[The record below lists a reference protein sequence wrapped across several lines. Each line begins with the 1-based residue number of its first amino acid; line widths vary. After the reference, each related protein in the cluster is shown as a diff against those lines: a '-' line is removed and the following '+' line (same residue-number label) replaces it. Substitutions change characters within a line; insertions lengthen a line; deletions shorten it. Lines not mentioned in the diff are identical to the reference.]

1 MEESANRDIRQ
12 EAEALIMNGLQ
23 NIETP
28 TEANTGNENQNEEG
42 QIEANASIGNGQQ
55 HIELINEITK
65 MLTSLEPPLST
76 DCCIYRVPDYLR
88 KLNEA
93 AYTPKVISIGPFHHG
108 NIRLQTMEK
117 QKVRYLKSI
126 MERANDVIT
135 LETLVSTIK
144 QLEGWIRRC
153 YREAIL
159 LSSDDFV
166 KMILLDVSF
175 ILELFWKC
183 HWCSWTRDDSPWLIN
198 ASMQDLLLLE
208 NQIPFFIIEELFGL
222 AFPFLCN
229 SSPSLIQL
237 TFHFF
242 SHFNVQNIPP
252 LPDVRIKH
260 FTDLLRTFQLP
271 QTQELPPRCDEMIKH
286 LYSATQLYEA
296 GVKFKVSSSKCLL
309 DLKFTNGVLEIP
321 CIQLEDKT
329 ETLIRN
335 LMAFEQ
341 CHDSGQSY
349 ITDYYFI
356 LDFLINTSHDVDL
369 LCKKGIMVNY
379 LGNSNAAT
387 SMVNRLNNE
396 IVWMNLS
403 SDYCC
408 LSKELNGFYENR
420 WNNWKATLKRE
431 YFSTPWRTASTVA
444 AVIFLVLTFIQ
455 TVCSIIQL
463 LPKHK

>member
-1 MEESANRDIRQ
+1 
-12 EAEALIMNGLQ
+12 
-23 NIETP
+23 
-28 TEANTGNENQNEEG
+28 
-42 QIEANASIGNGQQ
+42 
-55 HIELINEITK
+55 
-65 MLTSLEPPLST
+65 MLTSFEPPLST
-76 DCCIYRVPDYLR
+76 DCCIYRVPDDLR

-117 QKVRYLKSI
+117 QKVGYLKSF
-126 MERANDVIT
+126 MERENVVIT

-144 QLEGWIRRC
+144 QREGGIRRC
-153 YREAIL
+153 YREAIQ

-175 ILELFWKC
+175 ILEYFWKC
-183 HWCSWTRDDSPWLIN
+183 WCSWTSDDSLWLIN
-198 ASMQDLLLLE
+198 ALIWDLVLLE

-222 AFPFLCN
+222 AFPFLSN

-237 TFHFF
+237 TVNFF
-242 SHFNVQNIPP
+242 SDFNDQNIPS

-271 QTQELPPRCDEMIKH
+271 QTQGLPPRCVEMIKH
-286 LYSATQLYEA
+286 LYSATQLHEA
-296 GVKFKVSSSKCLL
+296 GEKFKVSSSKCLL

-329 ETLIRN
+329 ESHIRN

-341 CHDSGQSY
+341 YHYIGQAY

-356 LDFLINTSHDVDL
+356 LDFLINTTRYVDL

-379 LGNSNAAT
+379 LGDSNAAT
-387 SMVNRLNNE
+387 LMVNRLNNE
-396 IVWMNLS
+396 IVWTNLS
-403 SDYCC
+403 SNYCF
-408 LSKELNGFYENR
+408 LSEDLNEFYENR
-420 WNNWKATLKRE
+420 WQNWKATLKRD
-431 YFSTPWRTASTVA
+431 YFSTPWRTASTIA
-444 AVIFLVLTFIQ
+444 AVILLVLTFIQ

>member
-1 MEESANRDIRQ
+1 MEESANRDIQQ
-12 EAEALIMNGLQ
+12 EADALIRNGLQ
-23 NIETP
+23 NIETQR
-28 TEANTGNENQNEEG
+28 EANTGNENQNEEG
-42 QIEANASIGNGQQ
+42 QIEANASIGNGQ
-55 HIELINEITK
+55 HIELINEITE

-76 DCCIYRVPDYLR
+76 DCCIYRVPDHLR

-117 QKVRYLKSI
+117 QKVRYLKSF
-126 MERANDVIT
+126 MERANAVIT

-153 YREAIL
+153 YGEAIQ

-175 ILELFWKC
+175 ILEYFWKY
-183 HWCSWTRDDSPWLIN
+183 HWRILTRDDSPWLFT
-198 ASMQDLLLLE
+198 ALKRDLVLLE

-222 AFPFLCN
+222 AFPILSN
-229 SSPSLIQL
+229 SSPLIQL
-237 TFHFF
+237 TFNFF
-242 SHFNVQNIPP
+242 SIFNVQNIPP
-252 LPDVRIKH
+252 LPDVKIKH

-271 QTQELPPRCDEMIKH
+271 QTQELPQRCNELITH
-286 LYSATQLYEA
+286 LYSATQLHEA

-321 CIQLEDKT
+321 CIQLADRT

-341 CHDSGQSY
+341 CHYIGQRY
-349 ITDYYFI
+349 ITDYFFI
-356 LDFLINTSHDVDL
+356 LDFLINTTHDVDL

-379 LGNSNAAT
+379 LGDSNAAA

-420 WNNWKATLKRE
+420 WHNWKATLNRE
-431 YFSTPWRTASTVA
+431 YFSTPWRTASTIA
-444 AVIFLVLTFIQ
+444 AVILLVLTFIQ

-463 LPKHK
+463 LPKYE